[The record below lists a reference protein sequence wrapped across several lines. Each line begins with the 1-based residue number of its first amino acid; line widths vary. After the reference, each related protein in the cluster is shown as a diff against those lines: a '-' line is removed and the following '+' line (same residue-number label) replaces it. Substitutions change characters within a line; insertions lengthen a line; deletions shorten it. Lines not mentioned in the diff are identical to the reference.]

1 MKLWLA
7 LLVIIY
13 LSDRTI
19 NCLDLTILHT
29 NDVHARFEQFNKYG
43 SDCGQSDVDE
53 NKCFGGVARRATKI
67 KEIRGSHDNVLLLDA
82 GDQFAGTMFFSVYR
96 GKATS
101 FFMSQL
107 GYDAMCLGNHEF
119 DLGVDPVVDFIDNAT
134 FSVLS
139 CNTDVTMEPKLQG
152 KFTKSKTVVMDGE
165 TIGLIGFTTKYTA
178 RISAPGPTLS
188 FGDEV
193 ECIKTE
199 VNALKSQG
207 INKIIALGH
216 SGFLTDQ
223 EVAAIDDIDIVVGG
237 HTNTFLYNGAPP
249 SNEKA
254 AGPYPVEIDQPSGGK
269 GLVVQDFM
277 WGKYLGYINLTF
289 DDNGVVTNY
298 AGNPIL
304 LDGTTAED
312 AVILQKVSTWKQPL
326 AEEAAKVVGYTNVV
340 LSDDGDSCVKE
351 ECNLG
356 NLITDAI
363 VEYHLSYDHPNTQ
376 WAPAAIAFWN
386 GGGIRAS
393 LNKGNITNGN
403 IRTVMPFSNVID
415 LVTLKGKHLREQLEY
430 SAAERGDGGFMQ
442 MSGIHV
448 EYNLDMPAGQRVS
461 SVEVRCLACDVPSY
475 SPLQNN
481 KEYKVFISNFIL
493 GGGDGYNIKPISL
506 ERFNTMDYV
515 TTTAYIQ
522 KKSPLATGKEGRIR
536 FVTTQTSDGRRNMIS
551 LLHLSIYYV
560 IAYCLMYLIF
570 STEH

>member
-1 MKLWLA
+1 MKFWLA

-29 NDVHARFEQFNKYG
+29 NDVHARFEQFNNYG
-43 SDCGQSDVDE
+43 SDCRQWNIDQ

-67 KEIRGSHDNVLLLDA
+67 KEIRSSHDNVLLLDA

-96 GKATS
+96 GNATA

-119 DLGVDPVVDFIDNAT
+119 DLGVDPVVDLIDNAN

-152 KFTKSKTVVMDGE
+152 KFTKSMTVEMDGE
-165 TIGLIGFTTKYTA
+165 TIGLIGFTTKHTA
-178 RISAPGPTLS
+178 RISAPGPTVS

-223 EVAAIDDIDIVVGG
+223 EVAAIDDVDLVVGG

-249 SNEKA
+249 SDDIA
-254 AGPYPVEIDQPSGGK
+254 VGPYPVEIDQPSGGK
-269 GLVVQDFM
+269 GLVVQALR
-277 WGKYLGYINLTF
+277 WGKYLGYINCIF
-289 DDNGVVTNY
+289 DDNGVITNY

-304 LDGTTAED
+304 LDGDTAED
-312 AVILQKVSTWKQPL
+312 ADILQKVSTWKEPL
-326 AEEAAKVVGYTNVV
+326 AKEAEKVVGVSNVL
-340 LSDDGDSCVKE
+340 LSDERNICVRE

-356 NLITDAI
+356 NLITDGI
-363 VEYHLSYDHPNTQ
+363 IQYHLNYDHSNTQ

-403 IRTVMPFSNVID
+403 IRTVQPFSNVID
-415 LVTLKGKHLREQLEY
+415 LVTLKGKHLRKLLEH
-430 SAAERGDGGFMQ
+430 SAAELGRGGFMQ

-448 EYNLDMPAGQRVS
+448 EYNLDKPAGKQVS
-461 SVEVRCLACDVPSY
+461 SVEVRCLVCDVPSY

-481 KEYKVFISNFIL
+481 TEYKAFISNFIL
-493 GGGDGYNIKPISL
+493 GGGDGYDIELIKREP
-506 ERFNTMDYV
+506 FNTMDYV

-522 KKSPLATGKEGRIR
+522 KHSPLATEKAGRIR
-536 FVTTQTSDGRRNMIS
+536 FVTLPHNRPMQAEI
-551 LLHLSIYYV
+551 
-560 IAYCLMYLIF
+560 
-570 STEH
+570 